1 MTIIVIFLGAAQAL
15 SEFLPISSS
24 AHLLLFPW
32 LFRITDPGLGFDAAI
47 HVGTALALLAFFYRD
62 FWKMLKTRD
71 RLFWMIIVA
80 SMPGAVIGFLGE
92 KWIDKYL
99 HQSSVTPMLVGIG
112 LILFGG
118 LLYIVDKITTPKI
131 EIKQLT
137 WSKSIA
143 IGFAQALALIPGVS
157 RSGITLT
164 AGMFSGLSRSDAARF
179 SFLLAT
185 PITLGAGA
193 YKILDLIKSPSTGVS
208 NFQLFLGVFV
218 SAVLGFAVIKWLLNY
233 LTTRGLGIFVWYRVI
248 LGLLVI
254 LVYFLRG

>member
-1 MTIIVIFLGAAQAL
+1 MTVIVIFLGIIQAL

-24 AHLLLFPW
+24 AHLLIFPW
-32 LFRITDPGLGFDAAI
+32 LFKFADPGLGFDAAI
-47 HVGTALALLAFFYRD
+47 HVGTAIALVAFFYKD
-62 FWKMLKTRD
+62 FWRMIKTHD
-71 RLFWMIIVA
+71 RLLWMIVVA
-80 SMPGAVIGFLGE
+80 SIPGAAIGFLGE
-92 KWIDKYL
+92 KWIDQYL
-99 HQSSVTPMLVGIG
+99 HQSSVAPLVVGIG

-118 LLYIVDKITTPKI
+118 LLYIVDKVTAPTI
-131 EIKQLT
+131 EIKQLS
-137 WSKSIA
+137 WGRSLV

-164 AGMFSGLSRSDAARF
+164 TGMFSGLSRSDAARF

-193 YKILDLIKSPSTGVS
+193 YKIMDLIKSPASSVS
-208 NFQLFLGVFV
+208 NFQRFLGVLV

-233 LTTRGLGIFVWYRVI
+233 LVKHGLGIFVWYRII
-248 LGLLVI
+248 LGTIVI